1 MQLSTRTDFFEQAH
15 IIRYSTVAPL
25 IQQQRLDFARQ
36 KRPSKENVLKHWS
49 KLNLGGK
56 P

>member
-1 MQLSTRTDFFEQAH
+1 MQLSTRTDYFEQAH
-15 IIRYSTVAPL
+15 IVRYSTVAPL
-25 IQQQRLDFARQ
+25 IQQQRLDFAGQ
-36 KRPSKENVLKHWS
+36 KKTSKESVLKHWS